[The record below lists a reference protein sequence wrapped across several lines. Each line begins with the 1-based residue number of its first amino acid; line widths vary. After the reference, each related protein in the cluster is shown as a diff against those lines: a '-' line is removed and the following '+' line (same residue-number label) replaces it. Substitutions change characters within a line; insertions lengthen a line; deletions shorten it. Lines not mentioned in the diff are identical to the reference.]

1 MGRLGNAPP
10 SALRQAS
17 ARLNPG
23 FPHPQPPRWG
33 TPLLPPLPEA
43 RFLQK
48 FFGPTR
54 APSAAGYC
62 SRPDTAA
69 TVSPPVPATLPPA
82 RRRMQTGLAVAA
94 QAASTLPEPAATAES
109 ASVSPSATLLPAGA
123 TPSTPASGCT
133 PQPVS
138 REKLRWAFRSCRGR
152 GRRSRSLN
160 NSLPQP
166 LLLPLS
172 MGGSEASRAEPS
184 CWWVVRKAERP
195 NSRIAPSAP
204 SPPARRW
211 FRPPNRRVQATRP
224 PWLPAARST
233 GGRSRAKRRNT
244 RQRTLGSGP
253 HGRRCRHP
261 ENSGPCPTHAP
272 WLASHSGSRPL
283 TS

>member
-1 MGRLGNAPP
+1 MPLGKNLRPDPRAFSRWLLLHTRHRGHSFSP
-10 SALRQAS
+10 SPR
-17 ARLNPG
+17 
-23 FPHPQPPRWG
+23 HP
-33 TPLLPPLPEA
+33 
-43 RFLQK
+43 
-48 FFGPTR
+48 
-54 APSAAGYC
+54 APS
-62 SRPDTAA
+62 
-69 TVSPPVPATLPPA
+69 PPA
-82 RRRMQTGLAVAA
+82 HANRPRRCRAGRFHSTGMSSHCRISLRIPFGDSSSGGGHPFNACIRLY
-94 QAASTLPEPAATAES
+94 SPAR
-109 ASVSPSATLLPAGA
+109 
-123 TPSTPASGCT
+123 
-133 PQPVS
+133 QPGKAPVGI
-138 REKLRWAFRSCRGR
+138 RSWHGR

-204 SPPARRW
+204 CDRARRW

-244 RQRTLGSGP
+244 RQCTLGSGP